1 MIDGETVAMG
11 ETVSPPRA
19 HKRGKEGPQTMPGQ
33 RAPKRGRKSKEAEDM
48 ASNAKKLE
56 LQAEEACQEA
66 TTAEQAALEAMER
79 AQTLRATAEASAKR
93 AETAKA
99 VAQEARQRAERAEL
113 ATTKDGR
120 DALKVQDKAEKQ
132 AAKEAEKARKQAE
145 KEEAA
150 EARGVIKRIG
160 DTIKASMVICKR
172 GGMWEVPPG
181 SVSFKNVKFGVFK
194 ELFSRGRCCYVPTNF
209 YNSDAS
215 ITVTSKDAAAIFGA
229 TKVRGGSMYATFV
242 ISSLRANYIPATG
255 QLSISYSTDMGF

>member
-1 MIDGETVAMG
+1 MIDGEAVAKG
-11 ETVSPPRA
+11 ETVPPPRA
-19 HKRGKEGPQTMPGQ
+19 HKRAKEGQTMPGQ
-33 RAPKRGRKSKEAEDM
+33 SAPKRCRKSKEAEIM
-48 ASNAKKLE
+48 ASNATKLE

-66 TTAEQAALEAMER
+66 ITAEKAALEAMER
-79 AQTLRATAEASAKR
+79 AQTLRATAEALAKH

-113 ATTKDGR
+113 AKTKDGR

-160 DTIKASMVICKR
+160 DAIKASMVICKR
-172 GGMWEVPPG
+172 GGMWQVPPG

-194 ELFSRGRCCYVPTNF
+194 ELFSRGRCCHVPVNF
-209 YNSDAS
+209 CNSDPS

-242 ISSLRANYIPATG
+242 ISSIRANYVPATG

>member
-1 MIDGETVAMG
+1 LKESILALDVPATRAVVSFRSFLGSSPMIDGETVAMG

-120 DALKVQDKAEKQ
+120 DALKAWP
-132 AAKEAEKARKQAE
+132 
-145 KEEAA
+145 
-150 EARGVIKRIG
+150 
-160 DTIKASMVICKR
+160 CL
-172 GGMWEVPPG
+172 EVTLSQLTMNG
-181 SVSFKNVKFGVFK
+181 LYN
-194 ELFSRGRCCYVPTNF
+194 EL
-209 YNSDAS
+209 
-215 ITVTSKDAAAIFGA
+215 
-229 TKVRGGSMYATFV
+229 
-242 ISSLRANYIPATG
+242 
-255 QLSISYSTDMGF
+255 